1 MPKKLVLYTDGP
13 EPKLRYLEE
22 LNAFFEGHISIE
34 AYSMQEGQMQHTH
47 ADLALITLSSLA
59 TIAKKYLPD
68 DVTITQIKR
77 TFKKGSLDPLMA
89 LPEHTQVM
97 LVNNA
102 STSASDT
109 ISLLYE
115 MGYMHIDFVPVFP
128 GMKNIPQ
135 LKTAVTPAQV
145 QFVPSHVEQ
154 VIDVGWRVIDISTLM
169 SIITKLQIQS
179 TYFDRKLKNYMQ
191 EIIPISYGFHHL
203 YNNTNQIKN
212 ELRVVLDVVDDG
224 VMILSND
231 NTILHCNSTLKEILS
246 LHDTGGS
253 KDINTPFNLPEDFL
267 KHIIGLEYAD
277 NRLIECPHIEKSLIV
292 SKKPIHDDADIFA
305 DMYIIRDRSNLQKLE
320 QEMRYEAKRMGHVAK
335 YHFDDIIGK
344 SHAILHCKEI
354 AIKMSQIDAPVLITG
369 ESGTGKEM
377 FAQSIHNRSQR
388 RHNPFLGINCATL
401 STNLLESELFGY
413 EEGAFTGAVKGGK
426 KGLFEMADGGS
437 LFLDEVGELP
447 LNTQVKL
454 LRVLQEKEIMRIG
467 GTRIIP
473 VDVRI
478 IAATNQDLKTLA
490 SLKHFRH
497 DLYYRLNVLN
507 LNLPPLRSRINDLPL
522 LVEDIAKTHPTP
534 SKTITAELM
543 AVLMAASWEGN
554 IRELKNCIDHM
565 YFLGGAVLTPQ
576 DLPPDFLMEPS
587 AQNTSG
593 VLAES
598 IASRSIPGPHLY
610 GLSEHENELAYF
622 ILNTLHQKPAG
633 RRSLFQT
640 ALKSGYSTSE
650 YRIRKI
656 MKYLEHHQFIEQA
669 PGINGYRISKK
680 QTALNIHKHTLD

>member
-1 MPKKLVLYTDGP
+1 MRKKLVLYTDGP

-22 LNAFFEGHISIE
+22 LNAFFEGHITIE
-34 AYSMQEGQMQHTH
+34 AYSMQEGRMQHTH
-47 ADLALITLSSLA
+47 ADMALITLSSLA
-59 TIAKKYLPD
+59 TIARKYLPD

-77 TFKKGSLDPLMA
+77 TFKKGCLDPLMS
-89 LPEHTQVM
+89 LPENTQVM

-128 GMKNIPQ
+128 GMKNMPP
-135 LKTAVTPAQV
+135 LRTAVTPAQV
-145 QFVPSHVEQ
+145 QFVPDHVEQ

-179 TYFDRKLKNYMQ
+179 PYFDKKLKKYMQ
-191 EIIPISYGFHHL
+191 TIIPVSYGFHHL
-203 YNNTNQIKN
+203 YHNTNQIKN

-224 VMILSND
+224 VLILSND
-231 NTILHCNSTLKEILS
+231 NTVLHCNSTLKEILC
-246 LHDTGGS
+246 LNEGDTPQEL
-253 KDINTPFNLPEDFL
+253 DAFFNLPEDFL
-267 KHIIGLEYAD
+267 RYILDLNYAD
-277 NRLIECPHIEKSLIV
+277 NRLIECPHIKKSLIV
-292 SKKPIHDDADIFA
+292 SKRPIHDDADIFA

-320 QEMRYEAKRMGHVAK
+320 QDMRYEAKRMGHVAK
-335 YHFDDIIGK
+335 YDFSDIIGT
-344 SHAILHCKEI
+344 SHTILHCKDT
-354 AIKMSQIDAPVLITG
+354 AKKMSRIDAPVLITG

-377 FAQSIHNRSQR
+377 FAQSIHNNSQR
-388 RHNPFLGINCATL
+388 KNSPFLGINCATL

-478 IAATNQDLKTLA
+478 IAATNQDLKTRATKKL
-490 SLKHFRH
+490 FRH
-497 DLYYRLNVLN
+497 DLYYRLNVLH
-507 LNLPPLRSRINDLPL
+507 LNLPPLRKRIEDLPL
-522 LVEDIAKTHPTP
+522 LVADIAKKHPVPEKPITP
-534 SKTITAELM
+534 ELLQM
-543 AVLMAASWEGN
+543 LLHASWQGN

-565 YFLGGAVLTPQ
+565 YYLGGSVLTPQ
-576 DLPPDFLMEPS
+576 DLPPDFANNHHLNTPS
-587 AQNTSG
+587 IHS
-593 VLAES
+593 ED
-598 IASRSIPGPHLY
+598 ASDAYAKQGPYFY
-610 GLSEHENELAYF
+610 GLSEGENTLAYF
-622 ILNTLHQKPAG
+622 ILNALQLRPSG
-633 RRSLFQT
+633 RRTLFQA

-656 MKYLEHHQFIEQA
+656 MKYLEEHQLIEQV
-669 PGINGYRISKK
+669 PGIRGYQITGKTMPS
-680 QTALNIHKHTLD
+680 T